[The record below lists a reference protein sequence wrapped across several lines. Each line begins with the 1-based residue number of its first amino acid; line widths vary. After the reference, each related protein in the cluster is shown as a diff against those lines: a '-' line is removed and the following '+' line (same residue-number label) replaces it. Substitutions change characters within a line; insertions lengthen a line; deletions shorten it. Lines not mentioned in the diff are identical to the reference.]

1 MRNRAYE
8 KLSGQDQ
15 QKFDRLRRE
24 NGGSLTI
31 LSMFNYL
38 AMSPALNMGNMLDVP
53 TNLDEFKARVLAKIT
68 PHIEWHC
75 DTFRGL
81 LDIIL
86 KYLADV
92 EGDFDAMFGGSIFEP
107 TDPISRV
114 TADGPL

>member
-1 MRNRAYE
+1 
-8 KLSGQDQ
+8 
-15 QKFDRLRRE
+15 
-24 NGGSLTI
+24 
-31 LSMFNYL
+31 MFNYL